1 MHNSFTKFNF
11 RAVAFRPALMGALAV
26 LIAGCTSATS
36 TADSPAV
43 AAPSAGGDVYD
54 CSNPAIAGSKL
65 ASICVVFD
73 IAGCPVYTVYGGK
86 LNALP
91 ELERAPGP
99 NGVNKLR
106 WQAVQLQSKGTY
118 HAIAADYRIFFD
130 PFQGAPIK
138 TTGNKGAA
146 TSQPLGCGGGCELPG
161 GVEFKYT
168 VQAESKPGCDP
179 LDPMFRVNQ

>member
-1 MHNSFTKFNF
+1 MNTLLTTVYG
-11 RAVAFRPALMGALAV
+11 RARAYSWVLLGV
-26 LIAGCTSATS
+26 LISGCANSTTPTSNSPVAT
-36 TADSPAV
+36 PV
-43 AAPSAGGDVYD
+43 ALGDVYD
-54 CSNPAIAGSKL
+54 CSDPAAAGAKM

-73 IAGCPVYTVYGGK
+73 VAGCPVYTVYGGK

-118 HAIAADYRIFFD
+118 QAIAADYRIFFD